1 MWNHFTLLYGLIE
14 KVGKASI
21 KILNF
26 ASLLTGMRAPSR
38 GIFKFVVNILGVVT
52 TSTVIIYAVFMN
64 TQEMVVLFSFRSAGL
79 LLKTLDIL

>member
-1 MWNHFTLLYGLIE
+1 
-14 KVGKASI
+14 
-21 KILNF
+21 
-26 ASLLTGMRAPSR
+26 MRAPSR